1 MYCNNCGKETSGKFC
16 ANCGVPL
23 TGEALPTEEE
33 NTSKDFVAEINGE
46 SVNISE
52 MVRVNQANQKKTANP
67 TIDALNA
74 TVSVNKQLEDKYGI
88 NASQARQITNKYT
101 KITFPR
107 GSVDNS
113 VARCPKCRSTSIQP
127 MKKGFGLGKAVVG
140 GALLGPVGLLAGGIG
155 KNKVE
160 MYCMKCGNKWK
171 G

>member
-1 MYCNNCGKETSGKFC
+1 MYCNNCGKEASGKFC
-16 ANCGVPL
+16 ANCGAPL
-23 TGEALPTEEE
+23 DGKVLSVESEKA
-33 NTSKDFVAEINGE
+33 SKDFIAEINGE

-52 MVRVNQANQKKTANP
+52 MVRTNQERREKTANP
-67 TIDALNA
+67 TMDAIKA
-74 TVSVNKQLEDKYGI
+74 ASPVNKQLRDKYGI
-88 NASQARQITNKYT
+88 SASQARRVIGEYIQL
-101 KITFPR
+101 TFPQDP
-107 GSVDNS
+107 VDNG
-113 VARCPKCRSTSIQP
+113 VARCPRCHSTSIQP